1 MKMQLMLTPCLLMLA
16 SFAFAQEYQYEVTT
30 LIPEDAHIID
40 DGLTIDEAGI
50 IYGSYWGIWQGTPGT
65 HILRYYPDGS
75 YDTLTTGLLR
85 PNGLS
90 YFNGKILAANSGN
103 GQLFSIEPDGTKEV
117 IAQISGGISHAV
129 PVPGTDSLV
138 VTGWSQSRLYGINAS
153 GEITPMPT
161 STLFNG
167 GVGAAFDTQGR
178 LYIGNF
184 NDGKILK
191 LENGELEVFADL
203 GGGIGFITYS
213 DNVILATNH
222 IDKKVY
228 RVPVDGSEVKVI
240 AGSGQ
245 AIIQDGIGEE
255 ASFVS
260 PNGIVSTPSGDTIY
274 VSEFESKSLRMII
287 RTAITTDQERT
298 EAISSTEAIV
308 FPIPS
313 SGHISIENIDV
324 SIINEGIVRDSS
336 GRVVK
341 KLASSAFQ
349 NDMINLSDLPNGH
362 YTLSLFGQDALP
374 ITNLSFSIA
383 K

>member
-1 MKMQLMLTPCLLMLA
+1 MKMQLMLIPCLLMLA

-40 DGLTIDEAGI
+40 DGLTIDEAGV

-65 HILRYYPDGS
+65 HILRYYPNGS

-103 GQLFSIEPDGTKEV
+103 GQLFSIEPDGSKEV

-153 GEITPMPT
+153 GDVTPMPT
-161 STLFNG
+161 SALFNG
-167 GVGAAFDTQGR
+167 GVGAAFDTLGR
-178 LYIGNF
+178 FYIGNF

-191 LENGELEVFADL
+191 LENGELDVFADL

-213 DNVILATNH
+213 DNAILATNH

-228 RVPVDGSEVKVI
+228 RVPVDGSEVEVI

-245 AIIQDGIGEE
+245 AILQDGIGEE

-287 RTAITTDQERT
+287 RTAITTDQEKVETIIFT
-298 EAISSTEAIV
+298 EAMV
-308 FPIPS
+308 YPIPS
-313 SGHISIENIDV
+313 SGHISIENVDIGKV
-324 SIINEGIVRDSS
+324 EHGIVRDSS
-336 GRVVK
+336 GRLVK
-341 KLASSAFQ
+341 KLTSSAFQ
-349 NDMINLSDLPNGH
+349 NNMIKLSDLPNGH
-362 YTLSLFGQDALP
+362 YTLSLFDQDNLP
-374 ITNLSFSIA
+374 IANLPFSIA

>member
-1 MKMQLMLTPCLLMLA
+1 MKTQLMLLFYLLMLTP
-16 SFAFAQEYQYEVTT
+16 FAFTQEYQYEVTT
-30 LIPEDAHIID
+30 LIPQDAHIID
-40 DGLTIDEAGI
+40 DGLTIDESGV

-65 HILRYYPDGS
+65 HILRYYPNGS
-75 YDTLTTGLLR
+75 YDTLATGLLR

-103 GQLFSIEPDGTKEV
+103 GQLFSIDTDGSKEV

-138 VTGWSQSRLYGINAS
+138 ITGWSQSRLYGMNAL
-153 GEITPMPT
+153 GDVTPMPT

-167 GVGAAFDTQGR
+167 GVGAAFDLQGR

-191 LENGELEVFADL
+191 LENGELEVFAEL

-213 DNVILATNH
+213 DNAILATNH

-228 RVPVDGSEVKVI
+228 RLPVDGSEIEVI
-240 AGSGQ
+240 AGSGE
-245 AIIQDGIGEE
+245 AIMQDGIGEE

-287 RTAITTDQERT
+287 RTAVTADEENTG
-298 EAISSTEAIV
+298 AISSAGAIV
-308 FPIPS
+308 YPLPS
-313 SGHISIENIDV
+313 SGHISIENVDLSKIKQ
-324 SIINEGIVRDSS
+324 GIVRDSN
-336 GRVVK
+336 GRVIR
-341 KLASSAFQ
+341 KLASSSFQ
-349 NDMINLSDLPNGH
+349 NDVINLSDLPNGH
-362 YTLSLFGQDALP
+362 YTLSLFDQNDLP
-374 ITNLSFSIA
+374 IANLSFNIM